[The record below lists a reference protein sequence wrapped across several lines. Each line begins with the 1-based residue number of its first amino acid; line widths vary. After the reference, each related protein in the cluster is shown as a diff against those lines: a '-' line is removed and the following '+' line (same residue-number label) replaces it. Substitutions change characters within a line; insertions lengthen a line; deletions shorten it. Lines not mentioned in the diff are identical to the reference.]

1 MQVYHRKVQTN
12 NGQDVPLGDITN
24 SVPIPSK
31 DSRCQRRILM
41 SQKRKHPMPSLE
53 SMQVETVTQSQN
65 LVQTIGTAPSQV
77 INPRGQGQS
86 RIRMPTI
93 QQTCEP
99 PRKKTTS
106 AILKNPQTMQTLCST
121 PTSDASES
129 TNCSSYVH
137 NPASQHTQTHIMETS
152 STLNSLSNMRRA
164 PINEQQDSDSS
175 ESGDDFWDCSSND
188 SYEDQSDDDGTD
200 MLRRCLVV

>member
-1 MQVYHRKVQTN
+1 MNNRSHRKRDNEDDGNRPTKKRMQVYHRKVQTN

-86 RIRMPTI
+86 PFE
-93 QQTCEP
+93 C
-99 PRKKTTS
+99 
-106 AILKNPQTMQTLCST
+106 PQY
-121 PTSDASES
+121 
-129 TNCSSYVH
+129 NKHV
-137 NPASQHTQTHIMETS
+137 
-152 STLNSLSNMRRA
+152 SLRERRQLA
-164 PINEQQDSDSS
+164 
-175 ESGDDFWDCSSND
+175 
-188 SYEDQSDDDGTD
+188 QS
-200 MLRRCLVV
+200 